1 MKENQKDV
9 EKQTEST
16 PVINSYDPV
25 QAYQDALEA
34 QLEQIAQTTEKLGKQ
49 RKIHR
54 SNH

>member
-25 QAYQDALEA
+25 QAYQYALEA
-34 QLEQIAQTTEKLGKQ
+34 QLEQIAQTTENLGRQK
-49 RKIHR
+49 KIHR
-54 SNH
+54 